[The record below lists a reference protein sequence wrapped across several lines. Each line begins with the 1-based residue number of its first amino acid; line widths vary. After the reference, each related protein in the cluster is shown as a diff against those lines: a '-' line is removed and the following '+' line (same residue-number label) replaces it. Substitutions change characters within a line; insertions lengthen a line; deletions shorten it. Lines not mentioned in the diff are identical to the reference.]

1 MQMYSYFIISSFY
14 ITAYSRNNWDCGY
27 KTNDDGSLYTAN
39 PPIMH
44 NNRQYRLVLNAM
56 TWGAISWSQLLFA
69 SGYETTLANNHFL
82 NCVSDCNMTIRG
94 ISRTEEQK
102 TRTYVLERAS
112 GFFTYFYNDEDYIS
126 RVNIILIIYI
136 DYYI

>member
-1 MQMYSYFIISSFY
+1 MQMYSYFIISSLY
-14 ITAYSRNNWDCGY
+14 ITAYDRNNYDCGY
-27 KTNDDGSLYTAN
+27 QTNNDGSLYTAN

-56 TWGAISWSQLLFA
+56 TWGAISWSQLLSESNYQIA
-69 SGYETTLANNHFL
+69 RTNYHFL
-82 NCVSDCNMTIRG
+82 NFVGDCNMTIRG

-102 TRTYVLERAS
+102 TRAYVFERAS
-112 GFFTYFYNDEDYIS
+112 VFFTYFYNDEDYIS